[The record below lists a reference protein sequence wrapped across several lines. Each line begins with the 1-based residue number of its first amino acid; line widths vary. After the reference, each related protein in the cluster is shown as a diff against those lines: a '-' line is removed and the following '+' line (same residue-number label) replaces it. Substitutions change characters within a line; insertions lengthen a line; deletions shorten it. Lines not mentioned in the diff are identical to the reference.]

1 MKSMTYDW
9 LDDIQ
14 TKLHFLLEHQRDQ
27 RIPGYFHYSYS
38 GDLFHNDRRSNLVGS
53 IFALKLYYMLGEERQ
68 EYLAPV
74 IRRIFSFQ
82 KRNGTIYDKFVYKK
96 SFCRNFISH
105 VSKGQWQNL
114 DNHQYIHAETRQAY
128 SSLLLHGVLPE
139 QIMIDMPT
147 IPEGVGKFLQSLDW
161 SRPWGAGS
169 HFSHLMFFLA
179 LFKRSGRLS
188 SEAYRG
194 AAHTALDQIALLQN
208 QHDGSW
214 YKGSPSLQQKI
225 NGAMKVITGLL
236 WADVPFAYPERLIDL
251 CLVRNESTHACD
263 QFNKTLVL
271 RYANK
276 ATGGSYRRKD
286 IETWCHQAL
295 NEWQEYFHSDKGGFS
310 FWRGKANER
319 YYGALI
325 TRGRDE
331 PDIHG
336 TALFVWGLGMMAHL
350 IPLPAIQA
358 FKEMRS

>member
-1 MKSMTYDW
+1 MEDKDYYW
-9 LDDIQ
+9 LRNIRAE
-14 TKLHFLLEHQRDQ
+14 LFSFLSDLRDMEE
-27 RIPGYFHYSYS
+27 PGYFRYSYS
-38 GDLFHNDRRSNLVGS
+38 GDLFPHNRRSNLAGS

-68 EYLAPV
+68 EYITPV
-74 IRRIFSFQ
+74 IQRVLSFQ
-82 KRNGTIYDKFVYKK
+82 KKDGTIFDPFVYKK
-96 SFCRNFISH
+96 SFSRNFISNI
-105 VSKGQWQNL
+105 SRWKWQNL
-114 DNHQYIHAETRQAY
+114 DNHYYIRAETRQAY
-128 SSLLLHGVLPE
+128 SALLLYNVLPE
-139 QIMIDMPT
+139 VIMTDIPT
-147 IPEGVGKFLQSLDW
+147 TPTGVERFFRTLDW
-161 SRPWGAGS
+161 TRPWGAGS

-179 LFKRSGRLS
+179 LLKRSGRLS
-188 SEAYRG
+188 SEAYQG
-194 AAHTALDQIALLQN
+194 AAHTALDQIAALQN
-208 QHDGSW
+208 HHDGSW

-286 IETWCHQAL
+286 IETWCYQTL

-319 YYGALI
+319 YYGARI
-325 TRGRDE
+325 TRGRNE

-336 TALFVWGLGMMAHL
+336 TVLFVWGLGMMSRL
-350 IPLPAIQA
+350 TPLPAIQA